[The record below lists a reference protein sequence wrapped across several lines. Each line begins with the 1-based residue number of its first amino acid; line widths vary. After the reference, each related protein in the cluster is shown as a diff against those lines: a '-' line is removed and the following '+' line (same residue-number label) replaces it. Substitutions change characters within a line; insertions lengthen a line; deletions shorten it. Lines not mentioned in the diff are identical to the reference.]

1 MTEPRPRR
9 IKLAKK
15 KSGLL
20 GKFNKGNL
28 AKLIFPKLTTIA
40 INLVSIGPRVILRY
54 TFQILRTNIWTR
66 LISTVLLM
74 SFDVYSFAR
83 RKISVRQLVI
93 NLVLSL
99 TLLIGGS
106 TGWMLGTSGIST
118 IVAENTVLWIV
129 AGLAGAGILSSASDT
144 LCRKI
149 LSKFLKS
156 DTEAMVDIIN
166 EEFECMVI
174 EYAIKDEQAD
184 KIACKVHVDDKICL
198 NCFCKGDKKKYIREI
213 LTPYFQ
219 KSEEHSQD
227 QGAKAQDALPRTS
240 EDE

>member
-1 MTEPRPRR
+1 MADPRQGR

-15 KSGLL
+15 KNGLL

-28 AKLIFPKLTTIA
+28 AKLIFPKLATIA

-66 LISTVLLM
+66 LISTALLM
-74 SFDVYSFAR
+74 SFDVYSFVR
-83 RKISVRQLVI
+83 KKISVRQLVI
-93 NLVLSL
+93 NLILSL

-106 TGWMLGTSGIST
+106 TGWMLGTNSISA
-118 IVAENTVLWIV
+118 IVAENTVIWIV
-129 AGLAGAGILSSASDT
+129 AGLAGAGIFSSVFDII
-144 LCRKI
+144 CRKI
-149 LSKFLKS
+149 LGRFLKS

-166 EEFECMVI
+166 EEFECMVE
-174 EYAIKDEQAD
+174 EYALDEEQAD
-184 KIACKVHVDDKICL
+184 TIACKVHVDDKICL

-219 KSEEHSQD
+219 ESEE
-227 QGAKAQDALPRTS
+227 QGQGMKMQMKTDT
-240 EDE
+240 DDN